1 MVIHQYVFYQLMVV
15 NVSNNVA
22 KINDEGRLSI
32 CQRIDKLGVHGI
44 T

>member
-22 KINDEGRLSI
+22 KINDESRPSI
-32 CQRIDKLGVHGI
+32 CQRIDKLGVHGN